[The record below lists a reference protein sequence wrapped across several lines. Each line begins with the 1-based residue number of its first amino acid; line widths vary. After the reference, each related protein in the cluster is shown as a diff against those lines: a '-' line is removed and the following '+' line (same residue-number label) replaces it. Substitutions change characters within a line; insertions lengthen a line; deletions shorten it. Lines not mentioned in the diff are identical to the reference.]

1 MSVLQTFTENLQTF
15 LLGLGL
21 MGTILSCGLILVE
34 SILPVV
40 PLALFIA
47 VVFYTFGNV
56 LGLIICWVFTITG
69 CIISYKLCNGRLRT
83 FVENKIIKRFKPR
96 TQVKI
101 DNWMEKIQN
110 MSLSSLTV
118 LMAIPFTPA
127 FVVNIAAGL
136 ANVGKKKFYIALL
149 IGKAFM
155 VYFWGYIGTSLIE
168 SVTNPITLLKVAIIT
183 LIAFIVAKISNRL
196 LTFE

>member
-1 MSVLQTFTENLQTF
+1 MD
-15 LLGLGL
+15 
-21 MGTILSCGLILVE
+21 
-34 SILPVV
+34 
-40 PLALFIA
+40 
-47 VVFYTFGNV
+47 
-56 LGLIICWVFTITG
+56 
-69 CIISYKLCNGRLRT
+69 
-83 FVENKIIKRFKPR
+83 KIK
-96 TQVKI
+96 
-101 DNWMEKIQN
+101 N
-110 MSLSSLTV
+110 MSLASLTV

-127 FVVNIAAGL
+127 FIVNIAAGL